1 MKFYLILSVLLL
13 FSACHNNAHI
23 RTQRPLQP
31 NEKVISVSTV
41 LPLGGAS
48 GNTKFYYEGQ
58 RNEALIDLG
67 VIAPRIII
75 SGLKGSDQSEI
86 GFYGG
91 LGLTQTPRI
100 KKPIGLVL
108 GAQKKNYVSFF
119 GSTPKKLGAIL
130 ELNILS
136 EDGPT
141 IHIFP
146 SITTTTNKKQPHYF
160 GAHGI
165 IVSGINKISLATYGV
180 YDLENEG
187 YYIEFIE
194 EPFKYNSNSLG
205 VGLTIGTEKIF
216 NKKSSFQLQMDFSI
230 VNNSF
235 TNKFQPKEK
244 WNSIDY
250 SWRYR
255 NGDLTLVQNEETYFL
270 NEIKDGYRF
279 IVSGSMGYNFFNP
292 PPQNNHP
299 ISPFPPLQKNIFNPE
314 TGEKLKK
321 DTDFF
326 DPETGEIITP
336 LNETSYFEKD
346 KFTERQLVDLA
357 KKNAREKHIGA
368 LWSVFGLTGVPS
380 SAFGSV
386 LGLVAFA
393 EASDGTLV
401 FPGFIIGG
409 MFGAILPSTL
419 AKVSSRLANV
429 IYPPE
434 IETKEQKTKYKDLY
448 RSEVGLLRQKSTAVG
463 TFGGFIAL
471 TGFIML
477 VVVGN

>member
-1 MKFYLILSVLLL
+1 M
-13 FSACHNNAHI
+13 
-23 RTQRPLQP
+23 
-31 NEKVISVSTV
+31 STV

-67 VIAPRIII
+67 VVAPRIII
-75 SGLKGSDQSEI
+75 SGLIGSDQSEI

-119 GSTPKKLGAIL
+119 GSTPKKLGAIF
-130 ELNILS
+130 ELNILT
-136 EDGPT
+136 EGRPT

-146 SITTTTNKKQPHYF
+146 SITTTTNKRQPHYF

-165 IVSGINKISLATYGV
+165 VVSGINKVSLASYGV
-180 YDLENEG
+180 YDLENVG
-187 YYIEFIE
+187 YYREFIE

-205 VGLTIGTEKIF
+205 AGLTIGTEKVF
-216 NKKSSFQLQMDFSI
+216 NKKSSFQLQIDFSI

-255 NGDLTLVQNEETYFL
+255 NGEYALVQNEETSFL
-270 NEIKDGYRF
+270 NEINDGYHF
-279 IVSGSMGYNFFNP
+279 IVSGSMGYNFFKPSAHTN
-292 PPQNNHP
+292 QS
-299 ISPFPPLQKNIFNPE
+299 ISPLPPLQKNIFNPE
-314 TGEKLKK
+314 TGERLEKN
-321 DTDFF
+321 TVVF
-326 DPETGEIITP
+326 DPETGDIITRP
-336 LNETSYFEKD
+336 NESSYFKED
-346 KFTERQLVDLA
+346 KFTEKQLVDLA
-357 KKNAREKHIGA
+357 KKNAQEKHIGA

-386 LGLVAFA
+386 LGLVAFS

-419 AKVSSRLANV
+419 AKGSSRLANV

-434 IETKEQKTKYKDLY
+434 IKTKEQKTKYKDLY
-448 RSEVGLLRQKSTAVG
+448 RSEVGFLRQKSTAVG